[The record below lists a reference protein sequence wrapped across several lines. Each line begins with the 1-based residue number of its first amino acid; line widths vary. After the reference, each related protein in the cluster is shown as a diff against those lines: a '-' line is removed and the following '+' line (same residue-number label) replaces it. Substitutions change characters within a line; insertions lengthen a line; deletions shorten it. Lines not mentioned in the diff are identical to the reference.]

1 MRRKS
6 PDLIMPHPAKNDW
19 GGPQGT
25 ALFHD
30 IQSPYRPFVVSG
42 LQIPALS
49 ALKAD
54 RRQFAA
60 VISPG
65 INTDP

>member
-1 MRRKS
+1 MRRRS
-6 PDLIMPHPAKNDW
+6 PDNKLLTRQKIDR

-30 IQSPYRPFVVSG
+30 IQSPHRPFVVSG
-42 LQIPALS
+42 LQIPALT

-60 VISPG
+60 VIGPG

>member
-1 MRRKS
+1 MRRRS
-6 PDLIMPHPAKNDW
+6 PDDKLLTRQKIEG

-30 IQSPYRPFVVSG
+30 IQSPHRPFVVSG
-42 LQIPALS
+42 LQIPAII

-60 VISPG
+60 VICPG
-65 INTDP
+65 INPDP